1 MLAVG
6 WPANIREVVVEDVK
20 TIPAPAAAGLG
31 QPSYVWRFGLERRLD
46 LIRRHVSL
54 EGRHILDIGCGIG
67 TFVQRLREFSP
78 HVYGVDVDQERVRKG
93 ATALPHLVVAVS
105 EQLPFADGAFDVVLL
120 HEVLEHVNDDRVCVA
135 EMVRVIQAAGR
146 IVIFVPNRL
155 YPFETHG
162 IFWRGKY
169 RFGNVPL
176 VNWLPASLRGRLA
189 PHVRAYTGR
198 GLRRLFD
205 GLPVR
210 VVYHTVIFPGYDN
223 IVARA
228 PILGRILRA
237 ITYALERTPLKAFGL
252 SHLLVVEKRDA

>member
-1 MLAVG
+1 MYTSA
-6 WPANIREVVVEDVK
+6 
-20 TIPAPAAAGLG
+20 
-31 QPSYVWRFGLERRLD
+31 F
-46 LIRRHVSL
+46 
-54 EGRHILDIGCGIG
+54 
-67 TFVQRLREFSP
+67 LRETSRVF
-78 HVYGVDVDQERVRKG
+78 GVEVEHERAVESRERARG
-93 ATALPHLVVAVS
+93 VARAIG
-105 EQLPFADGAFDVVLL
+105 ERLPFPGGAFDVVFS
-120 HEVLEHVNDDRVCVA
+120 HEVLEHVNDDRACVA

-169 RFGNVPL
+169 RFGNIPL
-176 VNWLPASLRGRLA
+176 VNWLPASLRDRLA

-228 PILGRILRA
+228 PILGHILRA